1 MQATSTNRTATI
13 RTRAV
18 RIGAVAGLLTP
29 IPVVIAAA
37 VTLKEGE
44 NIRQYGI
51 PWLLAASALLVR
63 SCLAGVHAVQSRSRL
78 RIERIGHHLTQW
90 ALLVVAAFFAALGF
104 EDLVDTVAGTGRF
117 LSSSGLVTAVGT
129 LAGSVASLLLLPAG
143 LCLFGIGTARARLL
157 PGASRW
163 LPLTIPVTVVVGA
176 ATASNVGSSVV
187 SLIWTCLVALVC
199 AALGLALHRT
209 DASTWRNARYGD
221 DRVDHEPLPP
231 LVTTA

>member
-1 MQATSTNRTATI
+1 MQTTSTHRTATI
-13 RTRAV
+13 RTRAI

-29 IPVVIAAA
+29 VPVVMAAA

-63 SCLAGVHAVQSRSRL
+63 SCLAGVHAVQISSGRRM
-78 RIERIGHHLTQW
+78 ERAGHQLTQW
-90 ALLVVAAFFAALGF
+90 ALLVVVTFFGVLGF

-117 LSSSGLVTAVGT
+117 LSSNGLITAVGT
-129 LAGSVASLLLLPAG
+129 LIGSLASLVLLPVG
-143 LCLFGIGTARARLL
+143 LCLFGIGTANARLL

-187 SLIWTCLVALVC
+187 SLIWTCVVSLAC
-199 AALGLALHRT
+199 AALGLVLHRT
-209 DASTWRNARYGD
+209 HASAA
-221 DRVDHEPLPP
+221 P
-231 LVTTA
+231 A